1 MKKLTFIL
9 LQVLF
14 LNYIYGQCTPNSNY
28 ADSSWGIWPDTT
40 TNFAPANLNSSYSQT
55 VDFKVPNDAGLL
67 DPAYNGFPIGSITLD
82 NVNNLPPGISYVCDN
97 STCGWNADDLG
108 CALMS
113 GTPTVTGT
121 FDITLDVTVNI
132 SSFFGNIP
140 VPQSF
145 GGYRIIVNGPL
156 GIFNNELTFLK
167 AIPNPANQ
175 SSVIHFNSPSIST
188 VNFKLINILGEVV
201 QSSLVESKIGENKLT
216 LNTSSLKN
224 GVYIYSIY
232 DGTDIRTNRLVI
244 NH

>member
-9 LQVLF
+9 LQVLII
-14 LNYIYGQCTPNSNY
+14 NYLHGQCIPNPDY
-28 ADSSWGIWPDTT
+28 ADSTWGIWPDTT
-40 TNFAPANLNSSYSQT
+40 TNFAPANLNNSYAQNI
-55 VDFKVPNDAGLL
+55 DFKVPNDAGLL
-67 DPAYNGFPIGSITLD
+67 NVSYTGFSITSITLD
-82 NVNNLPPGISYVCDN
+82 NVNNLPPGLEYVCDN
-97 STCGWNADDLG
+97 SNCSWNGDDLG
-108 CALMS
+108 CAFIS
-113 GTPTVTGT
+113 GIPTVTGT

-145 GGYRIIVNGPL
+145 GGYRIIVNGQL
-156 GIFNNELTFLK
+156 GISNNELTILK

-175 SSVIHFNSPSIST
+175 SSVIHFNSPSITT

-201 QSSLVESKIGENKLT
+201 QTSLVESKIGENKFN

-224 GVYIYSIY
+224 GVYIYSIC
-232 DGTDIRTNRLVI
+232 DGTDIITNRLVI